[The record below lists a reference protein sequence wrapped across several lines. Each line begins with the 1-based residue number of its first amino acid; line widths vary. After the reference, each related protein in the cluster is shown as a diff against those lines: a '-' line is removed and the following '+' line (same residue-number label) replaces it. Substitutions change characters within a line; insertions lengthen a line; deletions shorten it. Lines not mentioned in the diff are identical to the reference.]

1 MENSKLMGLLR
12 SFDEQEWIEFGDFV
26 ASPYFNKRVALT
38 RFYDALCC
46 AAPGFSGQKVQKEVV
61 FPAVFPGEPYEE
73 KKMAYH
79 MNYLLK
85 LAEQFLGR
93 KVYESKSLGEPL
105 DILEAFVRKGQ
116 EKNFQF
122 LEKKLKRL
130 FEQRHSRES
139 DYWYHRFR
147 FASIQLEHFNT
158 LKKRSID
165 PSFQEFSDTLDTF
178 FLFEKLRHASSIATL
193 QDLVTAEVDLGMV
206 DEIIQFLA
214 KAEEIAPEVDVYRY
228 LFLAYKHSD
237 SSYFERFLVLLRQQ
251 VETAS
256 PRIKRELFLFAI
268 NFCGR
273 QIMSG
278 NSSYYQVMLD
288 LYMEGVDNKALFD
301 GAYLSPWTYTNV
313 VKLALGLKKI
323 DLLEEFIETHSAHL
337 PPGHRVD
344 AEHLNRAELSYHK
357 NEYGEVL
364 DHLKKLEHSDFY
376 YTLGS
381 RVLLLKTFYA
391 QDDIEP
397 LLSQITAFNQYLRR
411 NKKLSPSVKKPFS
424 NFCRSLALILRSK
437 PKKVEKVRQQI
448 EELHPVAEKN
458 WLLETLEKELG

>member
-1 MENSKLMGLLR
+1 MGLLR
-12 SFDEQEWIEFGDFV
+12 SFTEQEWNEFGDFV
-26 ASPYFNKRVALT
+26 ASPYFNKRAALV
-38 RFYDALCC
+38 RFYRVLCE
-46 AAPGFSGQKVQKEVV
+46 AAPDFSGKKIRKESV
-61 FPAVFPGEPYEE
+61 FSNIFPQEAYDE

-93 KVYESKSLGEPL
+93 KVYESRAVGEQL
-105 DILEAFVRKGQ
+105 DILEGFVKKGQ
-116 EKNFQF
+116 EKNFRF
-122 LEKKLKRL
+122 LEKKLRRQ
-130 FEQRHSRES
+130 FEERQARES

-147 FASIQLEHFNT
+147 FAAIQLEHFNT

-165 PSFQEFSDTLDTF
+165 PSFQEFSDALDTF
-178 FLFEKLRHASSIATL
+178 FFFEKLRHASSIATL
-193 QDLVTAEVDLGMV
+193 QDLVTAEVDLGIV

-214 KAEEIAPEVDVYRY
+214 KAGQVAPEVDVYRY
-228 LFLAYKHSD
+228 LFLAYRYSD
-237 SSYFERFLVLLRQQ
+237 SSYFEAFLKLLRQQ

-278 NSSYYQVMLD
+278 DSSFYPIMLD
-288 LYMEGVDNKALFD
+288 LYMEGVDNQALFEE
-301 GAYLSPWTYTNV
+301 GYLSPWTYTNV

-337 PPGHRVD
+337 PPSHRID
-344 AEHLNRAELSYHK
+344 AEHLNRAELSYFK
-357 NEYGEVL
+357 QEYGEVL
-364 DHLKKLEHSDFY
+364 DNLNKLEHSDFY

-391 QDDIEP
+391 RDDIEP

-411 NKKLSPSVKKPFS
+411 NKKLSASVKKPFS
-424 NFCRSLALILRSK
+424 NFCRSLALILRSR
-437 PKKVEKVRQQI
+437 PEKAERVRQQI
-448 EELHPVAEKN
+448 EQLHPVAEKN

>member
-1 MENSKLMGLLR
+1 MENSKLIGLLR
-12 SFDEQEWIEFGDFV
+12 SFNEQEWIEFGDFV
-26 ASPYFNKRVALT
+26 ASPYFNKRSALI
-38 RFYDALCC
+38 RFYEVLSN
-46 AAPGFSGQKVQKEVV
+46 AAPDFSGEQMKKEQV
-61 FPAVFPGEPYEE
+61 FSGIFPREGYDD

-93 KVYESKSLGEPL
+93 KVYESRAAGEQL
-105 DILEAFVRKGQ
+105 DILEGFVRKGQ
-116 EKNFQF
+116 GKNFQF
-122 LEKKLKRL
+122 LEKKLKR
-130 FEQRHSRES
+130 FFKQRQSRES

-147 FASIQLEHFNT
+147 FAAIQLEHFNT

-165 PSFQEFSDTLDTF
+165 PSFQEYSDTLDTF

-214 KAEEIAPEVDVYRY
+214 KADHVVPEVDVYRY
-228 LFLAYKHSD
+228 LFLAYRHSD
-237 SSYFERFLVLLRQQ
+237 STYFEQFLTLLRKQ

-273 QIMSG
+273 QIMAGHST
-278 NSSYYQVMLD
+278 YYTVMLD
-288 LYMEGVDNKALFD
+288 LYMEGVDNRALFE
-301 GAYLSPWTYTNV
+301 GEYLSPWTYTNV

-323 DLLEEFIETHSAHL
+323 GLLEEFIETHSAHL

-344 AEHLNRAELSYHK
+344 AEHLNRAELSYFK
-357 NEYGEVL
+357 KDYGEVL
-364 DHLKKLEHSDFY
+364 DNLNKLEHSDFY

-411 NKKLSPSVKKPFS
+411 NKKLSGSVKKPFS
-424 NFCRSLALILRSK
+424 NFCRSLALILRSP
-437 PKKVEKVRQQI
+437 PKKAEKVRQQI
-448 EELHPVAEKN
+448 EELHPVAEKS
-458 WLLETLEKELG
+458 WLLETLKKELG